1 MSRMDLPNSDSRP
14 APSNEVP
21 RQNGPVCV
29 PAHGPS
35 TWPDGVSLPSLDDVW
50 ERAHVVQ
57 LPMNI
62 RFRGI
67 MQREVM
73 LIDGPHGWSEWGA
86 FLEYGPAESAMW
98 LASALEMGWVGP
110 PALLRG
116 WVPVNG
122 TIPACDPARVPE
134 LLDRYSGISTVKVK
148 VAEKGQTLDD
158 DCARIRA
165 VREARPDI
173 NIRVD
178 ANGGWTVAEAHEAV
192 RRFLHDGPLD
202 YVEQPCP
209 HLEDLADLRNMLV
222 DEGLSARIAADE
234 SIRKASDPYRAIRM
248 GAIDVAVVK
257 AAPLGGPRNVIAV
270 AEEARKHGVAVTV
283 SSAIDSVVGMYAGLC
298 AASAVGSQPAGL
310 ATGALMAGDVGDP
323 RPIVDGMMAVEPRTP
338 DPDALARYRAP
349 EDRVQWWKERLA
361 AAWKHVPGV
370 SGESRAPGASD
381 MPGHAAD

>member
-1 MSRMDLPNSDSRP
+1 MSHMDLPDSDPRP
-14 APSNEVP
+14 ALSPGLP
-21 RQNGPVCV
+21 RQYGL
-29 PAHGPS
+29 GR
-35 TWPDGVSLPSLDDVW
+35 WPGDVTCPSLNEVW

-67 MQREVM
+67 MQREGM
-73 LIDGPHGWSEWGA
+73 LIDGPQGWSEWGA
-86 FLEYGPAESAMW
+86 FLEYGPVESAMW

-110 PALLRG
+110 PRSLQG

-122 TIPACDPARVPE
+122 TIPACEPDRVPD
-134 LLDRYSGISTVKVK
+134 LLNRYSGISTVKVK
-148 VAEKGQTLDD
+148 VAEKGQTLDE
-158 DCARIRA
+158 DCARVRA

-173 NIRVD
+173 TIRVD

-192 RRFLHDGPLD
+192 RRFLRDGPLD

-209 HLEDLADLRNMLV
+209 RLEGLAELRKTLAD
-222 DEGLSARIAADE
+222 DGLSARIAADE

-248 GAIDVAVVK
+248 GAVDVAVVK
-257 AAPLGGPRNVIAV
+257 AAPLGGPRALIAV
-270 AEEARKHGVAVTV
+270 AEEARKHGVDVTV

-298 AASAVGSQPAGL
+298 AASAVDSQPAGL
-310 ATGALMAGDVGDP
+310 ATGALMAGDVGDS

-361 AAWKHVPGV
+361 AAWKHVPGIA
-370 SGESRAPGASD
+370 GESRATGVSGAPGS
-381 MPGHAAD
+381 AADED

>member
-1 MSRMDLPNSDSRP
+1 MPRLDLPNIDSQFSSSQEFP
-14 APSNEVP
+14 D
-21 RQNGPVCV
+21 Q
-29 PAHGPS
+29 HGPACGPAS
-35 TWPDGVSLPSLDDVW
+35 WPDGVSLPPLDDVW

-57 LPMNI
+57 VPMNI

-67 MQREVM
+67 TQREVM

-110 PALLRG
+110 PTLSRD

-148 VAEKGQTLDD
+148 VAEKGQILDD
-158 DCARIRA
+158 DCARVRA

-173 NIRVD
+173 KIRVD
-178 ANGGWTVAEAHEAV
+178 ANGGWTVAEAREAI
-192 RRFLHDGPLD
+192 RLFLRDGPLD

-209 HLEDLADLRNMLV
+209 RLEDLSELRKVLAD
-222 DEGLSARIAADE
+222 DGLSARIAADE

-257 AAPLGGPRNVIAV
+257 VAPLGGPRAVIAV
-270 AEEARKHGVAVTV
+270 AQEARKHGVAVTV

-298 AASAVGSQPAGL
+298 AASAVDSQPAGL
-310 ATGALMAGDVGDP
+310 ATGALMAGDVGDR

-338 DPDALARYRAP
+338 DPDALAQYRAP
-349 EDRVQWWKERLA
+349 EDRVLWWKERLV
-361 AAWKHVPGV
+361 AAWEHM
-370 SGESRAPGASD
+370 PGASG
-381 MPGHAAD
+381 MPGNAAD

>member
-1 MSRMDLPNSDSRP
+1 MCGPELEAAYGP
-14 APSNEVP
+14 A
-21 RQNGPVCV
+21 
-29 PAHGPS
+29 

-67 MQREVM
+67 MQREAM

-98 LASALEMGWVGP
+98 LASAFEMGWVGP
-110 PALLRG
+110 PALSRE

-148 VAEKGQTLDD
+148 VAEKGQNLDD
-158 DCARIRA
+158 DCARVRA

-209 HLEDLADLRNMLV
+209 HLEDLADLRKVLA

-298 AASAVGSQPAGL
+298 AASAVDSQPAGL
-310 ATGALMAGDVGDP
+310 ATGALMAGDVGDR
-323 RPIVDGMMAVEPRTP
+323 RPIVDGMMAVELRTP

-361 AAWKHVPGV
+361 AVWKHVPGNV
-370 SGESRAPGASD
+370 
-381 MPGHAAD
+381 AD

>member
-1 MSRMDLPNSDSRP
+1 MRGTAYGP
-14 APSNEVP
+14 A
-21 RQNGPVCV
+21 
-29 PAHGPS
+29 

-50 ERAHVVQ
+50 ERAHIVQ

-86 FLEYGPAESAMW
+86 FLEYGPAESGMW

-110 PALLRG
+110 PAMSRE

-122 TIPACDPARVPE
+122 TIPACDPAHVPE

-158 DCARIRA
+158 DCARVRA
-165 VREARPDI
+165 VRKARPDI

-192 RRFLHDGPLD
+192 RRFLRNGPLD

-209 HLEDLADLRNMLV
+209 RLEDLADLRKMLAA
-222 DEGLSARIAADE
+222 EGLSARIAADE

-298 AASAVGSQPAGL
+298 AASAVDSQPAGL
-310 ATGALMAGDVGDP
+310 ATGALMAGDVGDA
-323 RPIVDGMMAVEPRTP
+323 RPIVDGMMAVEPRIP
-338 DPDALARYRAP
+338 DPDALARYRVP
-349 EDRVQWWKERLA
+349 EDRVQWWKERLS

-370 SGESRAPGASD
+370 SGGSRAPGASD
-381 MPGHAAD
+381 MPGNAAD

>member
-14 APSNEVP
+14 ASSHEVP
-21 RQNGPVCV
+21 RQSGPVCGPELEAAYG
-29 PAHGPS
+29 PA

-67 MQREVM
+67 MQREAL

-110 PALLRG
+110 PALSRE

-158 DCARIRA
+158 DCARVRA
-165 VREARPDI
+165 VRKARPDI

-209 HLEDLADLRNMLV
+209 HLEDLADLRKVLA

-270 AEEARKHGVAVTV
+270 AEETRKHGVAVTV

-298 AASAVGSQPAGL
+298 AASAVDSQPAGL
-310 ATGALMAGDVGDP
+310 ATGALMAGDVGDR

-349 EDRVQWWKERLA
+349 EDRVQWWKERLV
-361 AAWKHVPGV
+361 AAWKHVPGNV
-370 SGESRAPGASD
+370 
-381 MPGHAAD
+381 AD

>member
-134 LLDRYSGISTVKVK
+134 LLDRYAGISTVKVK

-270 AEEARKHGVAVTV
+270 AE
-283 SSAIDSVVGMYAGLC
+283 
-298 AASAVGSQPAGL
+298 
-310 ATGALMAGDVGDP
+310 
-323 RPIVDGMMAVEPRTP
+323 
-338 DPDALARYRAP
+338 
-349 EDRVQWWKERLA
+349 
-361 AAWKHVPGV
+361 
-370 SGESRAPGASD
+370 
-381 MPGHAAD
+381 